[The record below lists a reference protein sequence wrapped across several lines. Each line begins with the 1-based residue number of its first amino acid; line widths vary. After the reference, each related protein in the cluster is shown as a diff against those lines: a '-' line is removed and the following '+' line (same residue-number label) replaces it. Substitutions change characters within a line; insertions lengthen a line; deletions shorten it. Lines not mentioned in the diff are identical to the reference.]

1 MAKPFAEYKIDGSS
15 WITLAT
21 GEFYPDILSSAC
33 ELYKPI
39 LSLFGQIIKE
49 SASSRTLFE
58 KINEIKESWMRI
70 QLCRIFRKYV
80 SPALPVEML
89 KKKSMCASI
98 CDKYG
103 KEFRP
108 INIVHRKFESRPFP
122 DEALC
127 ALLWEYKDRGKRG
140 YDLTESF
147 FDEFEKKFKDF
158 TIIGPRRGGKDLF
171 LHDYLP
177 GYPNKTRPVDFI
189 IKTKKK
195 PRLVAIGFAHY
206 DSDRGGS
213 QEDSRTGDYFNAAK
227 EINLYLGGNMTGI
240 KLIFLNDGPGL
251 LLGSMWDD
259 YSRLEKI
266 GDNVLVLT
274 MRMFH
279 ERLLKEWLLKVKP
292 TGE

>member
-1 MAKPFAEYKIDGSS
+1 MAKSFAEYKIDGTS

-21 GEFYPDILSSAC
+21 GEYYPDILSSAC

-39 LSLFGQIIKE
+39 LSLFGQLIKE
-49 SASSRTLFE
+49 STSSRALFE
-58 KINEIKESWMRI
+58 KISEIKEPWMRI

-80 SPALPVEML
+80 SPSLPVEML
-89 KKKSMCASI
+89 KKKTMCGSI
-98 CDKYG
+98 CDQYG

-158 TIIGPRRGGKDLF
+158 TILGPKRGGKDLF

-227 EINLYLGGNMTGI
+227 EVN
-240 KLIFLNDGPGL
+240 
-251 LLGSMWDD
+251 
-259 YSRLEKI
+259 
-266 GDNVLVLT
+266 
-274 MRMFH
+274 
-279 ERLLKEWLLKVKP
+279 
-292 TGE
+292 